1 MRAVITIPLLAL
13 AAMLTAPAAM
23 ASGTSGGGY
32 GGGGGYGSGSG
43 SYPSTPR
50 DPAAEA
56 YSRGKSMVKKRI
68 ACKKCAYPDGVQDT
82 PTAQKVAARV
92 RAGEFELKPADR
104 DQVLFYLQRRFGA

>member
-1 MRAVITIPLLAL
+1 MRSVFNISLLAL
-13 AAMLTAPAAM
+13 AVILASPSAI
-23 ASGTSGGGY
+23 ASGTS
-32 GGGGGYGSGSG
+32 GGGYGSGSG

-82 PTAQKVAARV
+82 PTAQKVAERV
-92 RAGEFELKPADR
+92 RAGEFDLKPTDR
-104 DQVLFYLQRRFGA
+104 EQVLFYLQRRFGV